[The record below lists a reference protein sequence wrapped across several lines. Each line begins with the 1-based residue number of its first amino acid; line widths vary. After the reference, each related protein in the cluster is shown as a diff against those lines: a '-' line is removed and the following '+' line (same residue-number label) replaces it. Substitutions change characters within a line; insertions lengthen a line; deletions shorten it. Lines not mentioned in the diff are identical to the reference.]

1 MDNSIIVTIFAA
13 NYIVYYMA
21 TTADFKNGIFFLFN
35 EHPCQLVYFQH
46 VKPGKGNTIVRT
58 KFKDLQT
65 GKLLEHTYGA
75 GERIDLVSVER
86 RPYQYLYADESGY
99 NFMHRETYEQVHLD
113 RDFVDNA
120 DLMKEGQNVEMMVWA
135 DHEEILTCELPSFVE
150 LEVTYT
156 EPAVKGNTA
165 STNAMKEATLE
176 TGAKIMVPLFIQNGE
191 KISVKVEDRS
201 YGERVKG

>member
-1 MDNSIIVTIFAA
+1 
-13 NYIVYYMA
+13 MA

-35 EHPCQLVYFQH
+35 DHPCQLVYFQH

-86 RPYQYLYADESGY
+86 RPYQYLYADEAGY

-113 RDFVDNA
+113 KDFVENA

-135 DHEEILTCELPSFVE
+135 DNEEILTCELPSFVE

-165 STNAMKEATLE
+165 STNALKEATLE

-191 KISVKVEDRS
+191 KISVKVEDRT